1 MKAWI
6 FLVAHKVKSLPSIQ
20 EAWVHSLGG
29 EDALKKGIP
38 WWSLWISLVA
48 QMVKSLPAMWETL
61 GQEDPQEKEMATLSS
76 ILAWRILWRE
86 EPCRLQS
93 MASQRAQHD

>member
-1 MKAWI
+1 M
-6 FLVAHKVKSLPSIQ
+6 AHKVNSLPSTQ

-29 EDALKKGIP
+29 EDALKREIP

-61 GQEDPQEKEMATLSS
+61 GQEDPRKKEMATLSS

-86 EPCRLQS
+86 EPDRLQS
-93 MASQRAQHD
+93 TGSQRVRHN